1 MMSQHSGYPSSLYQW
16 CHDSQAWAV
25 STDGMFP
32 TYRQELTTVLSTWHS
47 GTSQQWVNA
56 HCRRVTASAN
66 WLTRSGYWSTRLNQY
81 PLPQAAL
88 LTENIMPVMASAP
101 DGYNRC
107 RFAVTK
113 TGQLFLELSSVALDS
128 FNCHG
133 GIIPP
138 PDYFPR
144 LKHNAR
150 LNWAM
155 ETATGKHPV
164 WANDA
169 TGLLE
174 SPIATL
180 GCFFVENNKLALRL
194 PLKNTV
200 LPSITRR
207 QWLLAAKAA
216 GINVQQTPLFVKQVD
231 DGDGGMLLGNS
242 LRGSFW
248 LKTINNRILHVG
260 SIQAHPQFA
269 QWTAA
274 LTCITGMDYSDL
286 LTRR

>member
-1 MMSQHSGYPSSLYQW
+1 MSENSGYPSSLYQW
-16 CHDSQAWAV
+16 CHDSQAWVV
-25 STDGMFP
+25 STGGIFP
-32 TYRQELTTVLSTWHS
+32 TYRQELTAVLSTWHS

-56 HCRRVTASAN
+56 HCRRVIAGAH
-66 WLTRSGYWSTRLNQY
+66 WLTRSGYWSTRLSQY
-81 PLPQAAL
+81 PLPKAAL
-88 LTENIMPVMASAP
+88 LTENIMPLIASAP

-107 RFAVTK
+107 RFGVTK
-113 TGQLFLELSSVALDS
+113 ASQILLELSSVALDA

-133 GIIPP
+133 ESIPP

-150 LNWAM
+150 LNWVMA
-155 ETATGKHPV
+155 TATGKHPV

-216 GINVQQTPLFVKQVD
+216 GINVQQTPLFVKQVYD
-231 DGDGGMLLGNS
+231 RGGGILLGNS

-248 LKTINNRILHVG
+248 LKTINNRTLHVDA
-260 SIQAHPQFA
+260 IQVHRQFA
-269 QWTAA
+269 QWTVA
-274 LTCITGMDYSDL
+274 LTGITGMVYSDL
-286 LTRR
+286 LIRT